1 MYEAVIISNKE
12 MKDIIKILKSIEES
26 GFLTEGV
33 IKAIENK
40 VKELKSGF
48 LWKILGTLGPNLLGK
63 MFASK
68 KVIQA

>member
-1 MYEAVIISNKE
+1 
-12 MKDIIKILKSIEES
+12 MKNQV
-26 GFLTEGV
+26 FLTEGV

-48 LWKILGTLGPNLLGK
+48 LWKTLGTLGPNLLGK

-68 KVIQA
+68 KVIQT

>member
-1 MYEAVIISNKE
+1 MHEAVIISNKE

-26 GFLTEGV
+26 VFLTEGV

-48 LWKILGTLGPNLLGK
+48 LWKILGTLGSNLLGK